1 MVKVE
6 FPGEELTKYEIQKWL
21 KSYKISYTPFM
32 KKEELLEVVR
42 SNKKMVIEIEK
53 EKKKQLKLQQQQ
65 QQQQQPTDNNSS
77 TSTSTSYSSPFK
89 SKFNTES
96 KSLAS
101 PFKKIDLKK
110 KDNNNN
116 LTSTNLN
123 NDIINNNN
131 SSNNNIIKH
140 EKIIKKQNI
149 ENKLNGSILYVFLSS
164 TFKDMSGERD
174 HLIKVTFP
182 ALNVRAKEKNLTI
195 VPIDLRWGLTKD
207 ETTVQ
212 GQIELCLKQI
222 DKCPIMLTML
232 GSRFGWVP
240 SEYKV
245 SNNNDQYSQW
255 LNSMPPGHSITSL
268 EVQYSL
274 LTSKHCIA
282 TFRDSS
288 FQSSVPFTHQPSF
301 QVENKESEILLAE
314 LKQKLIAN
322 DHCNV
327 MENYPCKYGG
337 VDKEGKVF
345 VTNLEAFGDYIFN
358 KLWSIIEVEFPTPLK
373 PLDSFEQE
381 LQFHKNYF
389 DTKSSDYYGRENIQK
404 KLKEFVTDKQSS
416 DGKIGIVYGE
426 PGSGKSSTL
435 AFFAKEMTDSHG
447 HSWRVLYHFV
457 GCSIDSTQST
467 NILYKFSCELNQQ
480 FSLKMEISDNHEKLR
495 IDFPEILKKAS
506 KYKNIL
512 LVIDDLDEM
521 STSNQAH
528 QMDWLPDSTEL
539 NDRCKVLLSCY
550 HGKDCWEYLHLRSN
564 IPFTLSL
571 PPLEINEKNLIAT
584 KTLEK
589 FSKKLEPKLLD
600 RFISKT
606 HAKFPLFIK
615 LACEELRVFGSFE
628 KLNHFVTKGIPDTI
642 DQLILNII
650 NRLEE
655 DMGKDLIKKTL
666 CFIALSRF
674 GLSEE
679 ELLGLLKEKKQQ
691 HTLPFNVW
699 APLLNSISPLLRGG
713 DHNTI
718 TFFHNTIV
726 KVIIGKYLPTEKN
739 QILIQSYLADYYLSL
754 ADPLNNKTWLLNNIN
769 NNSNNNNSNN
779 NNNNNN
785 LKTIVNNN
793 SATTTTLNNIK
804 LKPFE
809 ELPYHLMK
817 SKRWDLLSNLF
828 MDLRFIEAK
837 IKIGLSK
844 DLVENFIGSLQEIQS
859 PSLSG
864 ERWVGNNFSSVNSVE
879 DFCAFVQYQ
888 VHNLKRFP
896 MITCQQANNLPDGS
910 ICNQLSQKLLDQAK
924 KPYFKW
930 VNKLQLSDYVIGTLA
945 GHEDF
950 IRCVLYRD
958 DGKLIASCSDDK
970 TIRIWSG
977 ETSSLIR
984 VFPKVHTDKI
994 TCLIWRGS
1002 QLISVSRDKR
1012 ILMWDEYGKVLAEF
1026 TDGHSNAVWGC
1037 CVSGDGKRL
1046 ITASW
1051 DQTAI
1056 VWDIEKKSK
1065 LFHLKKHTNKLS
1077 TCAYSHNNKL
1087 IATGCWNGEL
1097 IIWDSKSAQPIKT
1110 IKISN
1115 SSILFLQFSPDD
1127 QFLSVSS
1134 VDTFTHVFNTTTW
1147 TKVAQ
1152 LEGHIEA
1159 VISSRFS
1166 YDGKYL
1172 VSCSDDKTIR
1182 VFETKD
1188 WLQVSLMTGHS
1199 GRVISCAFHPNSEK
1213 LRIITGATDK
1223 FIKIWDPKL
1232 GRNNNQVHQGHRK
1245 AVNHLQY
1252 IKSQDI
1258 LLSASEDKSIRVWNH
1273 FSKNDLLSL
1282 GMALNIHASQFE
1294 LLADEKTFIILLS
1307 DGKVVVIKDFQQFL
1321 NENGLPDE
1329 ASISTN
1335 TLQIKFKEYLQ
1346 LNLKNPE
1353 TLNSTTTPNDK
1364 QQQQQSEIVTY
1375 FSVNPNG
1382 NGDIAFTSK
1391 TGRLIIYNINKNVEL
1406 FNERLCGSLNECKF
1420 NSTGELLLTRDT
1432 KSYFN
1437 IIRMNAPSKYSV
1449 AFKSNTSQPITSLA
1463 WSKNHFALCLSNG
1476 DIELYT
1482 IKPNF
1487 NFWKLLKS
1495 HVFQVHGLS
1504 FSPNGKY
1511 LFSASYEK
1519 HSILWDVESSEIVS
1533 AFPLG
1538 SISTSN
1544 ILFNVDNYGQL
1555 SSILSDY
1562 TGKIHHLK
1570 LLYNQEL
1577 YNNDNDY

>member
-32 KKEELLEVVR
+32 KKEELLEVVK
-42 SNKKMVIEIEK
+42 SNKKMVIQIEK
-53 EKKKQLKLQQQQ
+53 EKKKQLKLQS
-65 QQQQQPTDNNSS
+65 TENNDSNSLLSS
-77 TSTSTSYSSPFK
+77 SLSSSSSSSSPSSSFTSSYSSPFK
-89 SKFNTES
+89 SKINTGS
-96 KSLAS
+96 KSLSS

-110 KDNNNN
+110 KDSNNNN
-116 LTSTNLN
+116 FTNNTTDQNLN
-123 NDIINNNN
+123 D
-131 SSNNNIIKH
+131 SNIIKH

-149 ENKLNGSILYVFLSS
+149 ENKLNGTILYVFLSS

-182 ALNVRAKEKNLTI
+182 ALNVKAKEKNLTI

-222 DKCPIMLTML
+222 DKCPIMITML

-240 SEYKV
+240 TEYKV
-245 SNNNDQYSQW
+245 SDNNDQYSQW
-255 LNSMPPGHSITSL
+255 LSSMPLGHSITSL

-274 LTSKHCIA
+274 LTSKHCVA
-282 TFRDSS
+282 AFRDSS
-288 FQSSVPFTHQPSF
+288 FQSSVPMIHQQSF
-301 QVENKESEILLAE
+301 QVENKESETLLAD
-314 LKQKLIAN
+314 LKSKLIEN

-327 MENYPCKYGG
+327 IENYPCKYGG

-345 VTNLEAFGDYIFN
+345 VNNLESFGDYIFN
-358 KLWSIIEVEFPTPLK
+358 KLWSIIEVEFPTPIK
-373 PLDSFEQE
+373 PLNSFEQE

-404 KLKEFVTDKQSS
+404 KLKEFVTDKQSN
-416 DGKIGIVYGE
+416 DKIGIVYGE

-435 AFFAKEMTDSHG
+435 AYFSKDISIG
-447 HSWRVLYHFV
+447 YSSWKVLYHFV

-467 NILYKFSCELNQQ
+467 NILYKFSCELNEQ
-480 FSLKMEISDNHEKLR
+480 FNLKMDISDNHEKLR

-506 KYKNIL
+506 RVRNIL

-539 NDRCKVLLSCY
+539 NDKCKILLSCY

-571 PPLEINEKNLIAT
+571 PPLEIYEKNLIAT

-589 FSKKLEPKLLD
+589 YSKKLEPKLLD

-628 KLNHFVTKGIPDTI
+628 KLNQFVTKGIPDTI
-642 DQLILNII
+642 DQLILNMIT
-650 NRLEE
+650 RLEE

-739 QILIQSYLADYYLSL
+739 QIVIQNYLADYYLSL
-754 ADPLNNKTWLLNNIN
+754 ADPLNNKSWLGYNSIGSGGDII
-769 NNSNNNNSNN
+769 NSNNNSSQ
-779 NNNNNN
+779 
-785 LKTIVNNN
+785 L
-793 SATTTTLNNIK
+793 K

-844 DLVENFIGSLQEIQS
+844 DLVENYIGSLQEIQS

-910 ICNQLSQKLLDQAK
+910 VCNQLSQKLLDQTK

-930 VNKLQLSDYVIGTLA
+930 INKLQLSDYVIGTLA

-984 VFPKVHTDKI
+984 VFPKVHNDKI
-994 TCLIWRGS
+994 TCLIWRGNH
-1002 QLISVSRDKR
+1002 LISVGRDKK
-1012 ILMWDEYGKVLAEF
+1012 ILMWDEYGKVLADF
-1026 TDGHSNAVWGC
+1026 TDGGHSNAVWGC

-1097 IIWDSKSAQPIKT
+1097 IIWDSKTAQPIKT
-1110 IKISN
+1110 IKISD
-1115 SSILFLQFSPDD
+1115 STILFLQFSPDD

-1134 VDTFTHVFNTTTW
+1134 VDTFTHVFNTSTW

-1232 GRNNNQVHQGHRK
+1232 GQNNNQVHQGHRK
-1245 AVNHLQY
+1245 AVSYLQY

-1258 LLSASEDKSIRVWNH
+1258 LVSASEDKSIRIWNH
-1273 FSKNDLLSL
+1273 FTKNDLLSL
-1282 GMALNIHASQFE
+1282 KMALNIHSPQFE

-1307 DGKVVVIKDFQQFL
+1307 DGRVAVIRDFQQFL
-1321 NENGLPDE
+1321 DENGLPDE

-1335 TLQIKFKEYLQ
+1335 TTPIVFKEYLQ

-1353 TLNSTTTPNDK
+1353 NINNPITTPVEKN
-1364 QQQQQSEIVTY
+1364 QQQSEMITH
-1375 FSVNPNG
+1375 FSVNPTG

-1391 TGRLIIYNINKNVEL
+1391 TGRLVVYNIYKKYEV

-1420 NSTGELLLTRDT
+1420 NSTGDLLLTRDL
-1432 KSYFN
+1432 KSYYN
-1437 IIRMNAPSKYSV
+1437 ILRMNAPSKYSV
-1449 AFKSNTSQPITSLA
+1449 VLRSNTTQTITSLA
-1463 WSKNHFALCLSNG
+1463 WSKDHFALCLASG
-1476 DIELYT
+1476 DIELYN

-1487 NFWKLLKS
+1487 NYWKTLKS

-1519 HSILWDVESSEIVS
+1519 HSILWDIESSAIVV

-1577 YNNDNDY
+1577 YDKDY

>member
-32 KKEELLEVVR
+32 KKEELLEVVN

-65 QQQQQPTDNNSS
+65 QSTSQDSYSS
-77 TSTSTSYSSPFK
+77 TSSSSSSSTSSPFK

-96 KSLAS
+96 KSLSS
-101 PFKKIDLKK
+101 PFKKVDLKK
-110 KDNNNN
+110 KDN
-116 LTSTNLN
+116 
-123 NDIINNNN
+123 INNNN
-131 SSNNNIIKH
+131 NSNNLSTTLNNLNIDNDLKNNIIKH

-149 ENKLNGSILYVFLSS
+149 ENKLNGTILYVFLSS

-245 SNNNDQYSQW
+245 SDNNDQYSQW
-255 LNSMPPGHSITSL
+255 LSSMPLGHSITSL

-274 LTSKHCIA
+274 VTSKHCIA
-282 TFRDSS
+282 AFRDPS
-288 FQSSVPFTHQPSF
+288 FQSSVPLNHQASF
-301 QVENKESEILLAE
+301 QVENKESEKLLND
-314 LKQKLIAN
+314 LKRKLIEN

-327 MENYPCKYGG
+327 LENYPCKYGG
-337 VDKEGKVF
+337 VDKEAKVF
-345 VTNLEAFGDYIFN
+345 VSNLEAFGDYVFN
-358 KLWSIIEVEFPTPLK
+358 KLWSIIEVEFPTPIK

-381 LQFHKNYF
+381 LQFHKNCF
-389 DTKSSDYYGRENIQK
+389 DIKSSDYYGRENIQK
-404 KLKEFVTDKQSS
+404 KLKEFVTDKQSN
-416 DGKIGIVYGE
+416 DKIGIIYGE

-435 AFFAKEMTDSHG
+435 AYFAKEITDNHG
-447 HSWRVLYHFV
+447 ESWKVLYHFV

-467 NILYKFSCELNQQ
+467 NILYKFSCELNKQ
-480 FSLKMEISDNHEKLR
+480 FNLKMEVSDNHEKLR

-506 KYKNIL
+506 KHKNIL

-521 STSNQAH
+521 SASNQAH

-539 NDRCKVLLSCY
+539 NDKCKILLSCY

-628 KLNHFVTKGIPDTI
+628 KLNQFVTKGIPDTI

-691 HTLPFNVW
+691 QHQHQHQNTLPFNVW

-718 TFFHNTIV
+718 TFYHNTIV
-726 KVIIGKYLPTEKN
+726 KVIINKYLPTEKS
-739 QILIQSYLADYYLSL
+739 QILIQSNLADYYLSL
-754 ADPLNNKTWLLNNIN
+754 ADPLNNKTWSLNN
-769 NNSNNNNSNN
+769 NN

-785 LKTIVNNN
+785 LSNNN
-793 SATTTTLNNIK
+793 NK

-910 ICNQLSQKLLDQAK
+910 ICNQLSQKLLDQSK

-994 TCLIWRGS
+994 TSLIWRGN
-1002 QLISVSRDKR
+1002 QLISVGRDKK
-1012 ILMWDEYGKVLAEF
+1012 ILMWDEYGKVLADF
-1026 TDGHSNAVWGC
+1026 SGGHSNAVWGC
-1037 CVSGDGKRL
+1037 SVSGDGKRL
-1046 ITASW
+1046 VTASW
-1051 DQTAI
+1051 DQSAI
-1056 VWDIEKKSK
+1056 VWDIEKKVK
-1065 LFHLKKHTNKLS
+1065 LFQLKKHTNKLS
-1077 TCAYSHNNKL
+1077 TCAFSHNNKL
-1087 IATGCWNGEL
+1087 IATACWNGEL
-1097 IIWDSKSAQPIKT
+1097 IIWDSKTAQPIKT
-1110 IKISN
+1110 VKICN
-1115 SSILFLQFSPDD
+1115 STILFLQFSPDD

-1134 VDTFTHVFNTTTW
+1134 VDTFTHVFNTSTW

-1199 GRVISCAFHPNSEK
+1199 GRIISCAFHPNSEK

-1232 GRNNNQVHQGHRK
+1232 GQNNNQVLQGHRK
-1245 AVNHLQY
+1245 AVNYLQY
-1252 IKSQDI
+1252 IKSLDI
-1258 LLSASEDKSIRVWNH
+1258 LLSTSEDKSIRIWNY

-1282 GMALNIHASQFE
+1282 GMTLNIHATQFE
-1294 LLADEKTFIILLS
+1294 LLSDEKTFIILLS
-1307 DGKVVVIKDFQQFL
+1307 DGRVVIIKDFQQFL

-1329 ASISTN
+1329 ASISAN
-1335 TLQIKFKEYLQ
+1335 TSQIQFKEFLQ
-1346 LNLKNPE
+1346 LNLKNPIDA
-1353 TLNSTTTPNDK
+1353 TTDK
-1364 QQQQQSEIVTY
+1364 QQQQSEMVTY

-1382 NGDIAFTSK
+1382 NGDVAFSSK
-1391 TGRLIIYNINKNVEL
+1391 TGRVVIYNINTKVEV
-1406 FNERLCGSLNECKF
+1406 FNERLCGSLHECKF
-1420 NSTGELLLTRDT
+1420 NATGELLLTRDS
-1432 KSYFN
+1432 KGYFN

-1449 AFKSNTSQPITSLA
+1449 IFKSNSSQPITSLA
-1463 WSKNHFALCLSNG
+1463 WSKNHFALCLSTG

-1487 NFWKLLKS
+1487 NLWKTLKS

-1519 HSILWDVESSEIVS
+1519 HSILWDVESSEIIS

-1544 ILFNVDNYGQL
+1544 IIFKVDNYGEL

-1577 YNNDNDY
+1577 YNNDY